1 MASFFEK
8 GKVEGKERAAAV
20 KHPKDFLEGDNY
32 DAAGFAFFQYV
43 LDGKLT
49 EKNADEF
56 VATVRKYCDTFK
68 VKSKDG
74 AAEYCD
80 LSLYGPFGRRALGAV
95 YGDGNLGGVLYT
107 LAQGFDKIERR
118 ERLAKLWGE
127 RAGAAPERKGKNK
140 GGTK

>member
-20 KHPKDFLEGDNY
+20 KHPKDFLEGDKY
-32 DAAGFAFFQYV
+32 DEAGFAFFQYV
-43 LDGKLT
+43 LGDSLN
-49 EKNADEF
+49 EKSADSF
-56 VATVRKYCDTFK
+56 VATVRKYCDTYK

-74 AAEYCD
+74 TTEYCD

-127 RAGAAPERKGKNK
+127 RAGAALKGKSK
-140 GGTK
+140 AKAAAK